1 MKKRARAGRVTV
13 DESEITGPSR
23 DIVQTRVKIDRFT
36 GGAYESAL
44 FAEQPVFGGRF
55 TLGLSLRAPTD
66 AEVGLLLLVLKDL
79 WTGFLP
85 VGGSSSV
92 GRGRLKGKEATIR
105 YGDDTWR
112 LDSVDGSAEAITV
125 SSEKGAAATT
135 LNGYVTAF
143 TSAMGGQG

>member
-1 MKKRARAGRVTV
+1 M
-13 DESEITGPSR
+13 
-23 DIVQTRVKIDRFT
+23 
-36 GGAYESAL
+36 
-44 FAEQPVFGGRF
+44 
-55 TLGLSLRAPTD
+55 
-66 AEVGLLLLVLKDL
+66 
-79 WTGFLP
+79 TGFLP